1 MCFCPDKKDEYHI
14 INRKRILD
22 FSKIKTIPISQRKH
36 KVKISGFG
44 AMSDDNL
51 FSGFYDSLPEFL
63 AVNDLKET
71 AKAIALAARDKKEII
86 LGMGAHPVKCG
97 LSPYIIDM
105 MEKGFITCVA
115 MNGAGSIHDFEIAY
129 HGETSEDVAETLQD
143 GSFGMV
149 EETGAMINE
158 ALAGGVSK
166 NLGAGA
172 SVGEYINS
180 QGFKNAVVSIQ
191 SVAKKLGIDVT
202 VHIAIGTD
210 TIHVHPSADGA
221 VIGKASHLDM
231 MKFTE
236 HVSRLENGVYIN
248 LGSAVIMPEVFLKA
262 LSAARNMGFPVYNFT
277 TVNMD
282 MTTQYRPSEN
292 VLRRP
297 GMTGAKAINL
307 TGHHEIMFP
316 LLAHAM
322 NLERE
327 RL

>member
-1 MCFCPDKKDEYHI
+1 
-14 INRKRILD
+14 LD

-63 AVNDLKET
+63 AVKDLKET

-97 LSPYIIDM
+97 LSPYIINM
-105 MEKGFITCVA
+105 MENGFITCVA
-115 MNGAGSIHDFEIAY
+115 MNGAGSLHDFEIAY
-129 HGETSEDVAETLQD
+129 CGETSEDVAETLQD
-143 GSFGMV
+143 GSFGMI

-158 ALAGGVSK
+158 ALAGGVK
-166 NLGAGA
+166 ENLGAGA

-180 QGFKNAVVSIQ
+180 HGFKNAGLSIQ

-262 LSAARNMGFPVYNFT
+262 LSAARNMGFPVFNFT

-297 GMTGAKAINL
+297 GMTGAKVINL

-316 LLAHAM
+316 LLAHAVH
-322 NLERE
+322 LERE

>member
-1 MCFCPDKKDEYHI
+1 M
-14 INRKRILD
+14 D
-22 FSKIKTIPISQRKH
+22 FSKIKTIPISSRKH

-44 AMSDDNL
+44 AMSKDGQ
-51 FSGFYDSLPEFL
+51 FSGFYDSLPGIL
-63 AVNDLKET
+63 AAKDLKDA
-71 AKAIALAARDKKEII
+71 AKAIASAARDKKEVI

-97 LSPYIIDM
+97 LSSYIINM
-105 MEKGFITCVA
+105 MEDGFITCVA

-129 HGETSEDVAETLQD
+129 CGETSEDVAETIRD

-149 EETGAMINE
+149 EETGVMINE
-158 ALAGGVSK
+158 ALAIGLK
-166 NLGAGA
+166 NNLGAGA
-172 SVGEYINS
+172 SVGEYIISRN
-180 QGFKNAVVSIQ
+180 FKNSGLSIQ
-191 SVAKKLGIDVT
+191 AAAKRLGIDVT

-221 VIGKASHLDM
+221 VIGKASHMDM

-262 LSAARNMGFPVYNFT
+262 LSASRNMGFAVYNFT
-277 TVNMD
+277 ALNMD

-316 LLAHAM
+316 LLAHAVH
-322 NLERE
+322 LEKE